1 LPESQT
7 VKYIALKN
15 ARYIGKHGKHREN
28 ARALASISDD
38 LTSLTRKPF
47 SPAMT
52 ISLLIEVYRAHL
64 SEPCARDAFRQRIAT
79 SDFMSPEA
87 FEKKW
92 DIPHPK
98 AKTKSRENRGR

>member
-1 LPESQT
+1 LRHHAIRQIKQIEELIILFLRNRGKMTKTVNLPE
-7 VKYIALKN
+7 VIY
-15 ARYIGKHGKHREN
+15 ED
-28 ARALASISDD
+28 LASITDD
-38 LTSLTRKPF
+38 LAFLARKPI

-52 ISLLIEVYRAHL
+52 ISLLIEVYQAYV

-92 DIPHPK
+92 DTKPPK
-98 AKTKSRENRGR
+98 T